1 MNLTAKLGCYVGCY
15 VGCYAV
21 VMVVIFFKSISYKLK
36 NSYNNLI
43 TTIFSNGCYDFLNIN
58 KYLTPT

>member
-1 MNLTAKLGCYVGCY
+1 MNLTAKLGCY

-36 NSYNNLI
+36 NLYNNLI
-43 TTIFSNGCYDFLNIN
+43 TTIFSNGCYDFF
-58 KYLTPT
+58 KYKQIFNPHITT